1 MVFLPFLH
9 MPTLT
14 LPCAMDGVMFM
25 FMLYVYV
32 LWWLLYFLLSLL
44 KLFLSKVTD
53 RPNIWALIIYW
64 IRSCAQQ
71 LVSSRFPGADF
82 TGRQQMCFQ
91 LLRWSCC
98 WGTNTLNI
106 SSVCWYFPSSS
117 SWVHKPASKWVRPSN
132 TWALEYP
139 DTKAIVGRY
148 QILLEYRKHSIESN
162 FDSPWRDKA
171 CGRGPRT
178 RNK

>member
-1 MVFLPFLH
+1 MVFPPFLH

-14 LPCAMDGVMFM
+14 LPCAMDGVMFILCLFLCFM
-25 FMLYVYV
+25 FMFMCCVVVIFPSVDYWNYSCKRNRQSQHMST
-32 LWWLLYFLLSLL
+32 YHFYSI
-44 KLFLSKVTD
+44 
-53 RPNIWALIIYW
+53 RPW
-64 IRSCAQQ
+64 AQQ
-71 LVSSRFPGADF
+71 CFISLSRADF

-98 WGTNTLNI
+98 WGTNTVNI

-132 TWALEYP
+132 TWALESP

-148 QILLEYRKHSIESN
+148 Q
-162 FDSPWRDKA
+162 
-171 CGRGPRT
+171 
-178 RNK
+178 